1 MEEAII
7 GVIAFIFAILY
18 NAALFILNMECADGK
33 FVNAAIFLMVVNTLK
48 DMTILTAVLYNIF
61 LG

>member
-7 GVIAFIFAILY
+7 GVIAFIFAITY
-18 NAALFILNMECADGK
+18 NAVLFILNMECADGK
-33 FVNAAIFLMVVNTLK
+33 FVNAATFLMAVNTLK
-48 DMTILTAVLYNIF
+48 DMTILTIVLYNIF

>member
-1 MEEAII
+1 MEGVII
-7 GVIAFIFAILY
+7 GVIAFIFAIAY

-33 FVNAAIFLMVVNTLK
+33 FVNAATFLMAVNTLK
-48 DMTILTAVLYNIF
+48 DMTILTIVLYNIF